1 MKKMLTAGSSLLLIL
16 MLGACG
22 ANDNEES
29 LDNNNDTDFQNV
41 NYTGDDQMGNQDNN
55 NEYDIAE
62 KAADKVTNIKEVE
75 RAYVLT
81 TENNAFV
88 AADLKGNDTD
98 NKMTDELEKRI
109 ADTVRSTDKNIEN
122 VNVSTNP
129 DFIDSMRNYG
139 DRVREG
145 DPIEGLAEEL
155 GNMIQRV
162 FPDAR

>member
-1 MKKMLTAGSSLLLIL
+1 MKKILIAGSSLLLIL

-22 ANDNEES
+22 ANDTEES

-41 NYTGDDQMGNQDNN
+41 NYTGEDQKDNQNNN

-62 KAADKVTNIKEVE
+62 KAADKVTNMKEVD

-88 AADLKGNDTD
+88 AADLKGNNTD
-98 NKMTDELEKRI
+98 KMTDELEKRI
-109 ADTVRSTDKNIEN
+109 ADTVRSTDQNIEN

-129 DFIDSMRNYG
+129 EFIDSMRNYG

-145 DPIEGLAEEL
+145 DPIEGLADEL

>member
-1 MKKMLTAGSSLLLIL
+1 MKKILIAGSSLLLIL

-22 ANDNEES
+22 ANDTEES

-41 NYTGDDQMGNQDNN
+41 NYTGEDQKDNQNNN

-62 KAADKVTNIKEVE
+62 KAADKVTNMKEVD

-88 AADLKGNDTD
+88 AADLKGNNTD
-98 NKMTDELEKRI
+98 KMTDELEKRI
-109 ADTVRSTDKNIEN
+109 ADIVRSTDNNIEN

-129 DFIDSMRNYG
+129 EFIDSMRNYG

-145 DPIEGLAEEL
+145 DPIEGLADEL